1 VVRASKDV
9 SAALA
14 QLRPALRDTR
24 ESLEVMRRG
33 VREHGDADLV
43 VFPELFLSG
52 YTTSKPEELA
62 LDLDGPQ
69 IGTVTRLARE
79 SSTAVIFG
87 APERVSAGVANS
99 AICVDRDGTLAGSY
113 RKTHLFGSEREAYVA
128 GDELLIVNL
137 DGTRVGLMI
146 CFDVEFP
153 EVARALAKAGADLFV
168 TISANMD
175 PFGRDHDVFAT
186 ARALEN
192 GVPHL
197 YVNQV
202 GRGEAF
208 TFAGGTTIVSADGD
222 RLAGAGAAKQAMVR
236 HRLDLSARSAQ
247 RPKDL
252 RPDYLKE
259 MRGTL
264 PVVERARRGTRTA

>member
-1 VVRASKDV
+1 MPDKMNVL
-9 SAALA
+9 LA
-14 QLRPALRDTR
+14 QLRPALRNTSR
-24 ESLEVMRRG
+24 NLET
-33 VREHGDADLV
+33 VRKILAGSGDVDLV

-62 LDLDGPQ
+62 QDLEGSEMDA
-69 IGTVTRLARE
+69 IARLATE
-79 SSTAVIFG
+79 TSTAVILG
-87 APERVSAGVANS
+87 APERAPAGIANS
-99 AICVDRDGTLAGSY
+99 AISVDRYGNIMGTY
-113 RKTHLFGSEREAYVA
+113 RKTHLFGSERDAYVA
-128 GDELLIVNL
+128 GNELLIVDL
-137 DGTRVGLMI
+137 DGVRAGIMI

-153 EVARALAKAGADLFV
+153 EVARALVKAGANLLV

-208 TFAGGTTIVSADGD
+208 TFAGGTMIVSADGD
-222 RLAGAGAAKQAMVR
+222 RLAEAGAAKEKVVR
-236 HRLDLSARSAQ
+236 HQLDLSARSVE
-247 RPKDL
+247 RPEDL
-252 RPDYLKE
+252 RPDYLQE
-259 MRGTL
+259 MRGPL
-264 PVVERARRGTRTA
+264 PVVFARRARDRSRMS

>member
-1 VVRASKDV
+1 MLGDIST
-9 SAALA
+9 ALA
-14 QLRPALRDTR
+14 QLRPALRDTTQN
-24 ESLEVMRRG
+24 LETMRRVVG
-33 VREHGDADLV
+33 EHGDADLV
-43 VFPELFLSG
+43 AFPELFLSG

-62 LDLDGPQ
+62 LDLEGSEVDA
-69 IGTVTRLARE
+69 IARLARE

-87 APERVSAGVANS
+87 VPERVSGEIANS
-99 AICVDRDGTLAGSY
+99 AICVDRYGNIAGSY
-113 RKTHLFGSEREAYVA
+113 RKTHLFGREQDAFAA
-128 GDELLIVNL
+128 GDELLVVDL
-137 DGTRVGLMI
+137 DGVKTGLMI

-153 EVARALAKAGADLFV
+153 EVARSLAKARANLLV

-202 GRGEAF
+202 GRGEMF
-208 TFAGGTTIVSADGD
+208 TFAGGTMIVSADGD
-222 RLAGAGAAKQAMVR
+222 RLAEAGAAEEKVIHHQ
-236 HRLDLSARSAQ
+236 LNLSAKSAE
-247 RPKDL
+247 RPEDL

-259 MRGTL
+259 MRSPL
-264 PVVERARRGTRTA
+264 LVVTADRARRESRTS

>member
-1 VVRASKDV
+1 MNVL
-9 SAALA
+9 LA
-14 QLRPALRDTR
+14 QLRPALRNTSR
-24 ESLEVMRRG
+24 NLET
-33 VREHGDADLV
+33 VRKILAGSGDVDLV

-62 LDLDGPQ
+62 QDLEGSEMDA
-69 IGTVTRLARE
+69 IARLATE
-79 SSTAVIFG
+79 TSTAVILG
-87 APERVSAGVANS
+87 APERAPAGIANS
-99 AICVDRDGTLAGSY
+99 AICVDRYGNIMGTY
-113 RKTHLFGSEREAYVA
+113 RKTHLFGSERDAYVA
-128 GDELLIVNL
+128 GNELLIVDL
-137 DGTRVGLMI
+137 DGVRAGIMI

-153 EVARALAKAGADLFV
+153 EVARALVKAGANLLV

-208 TFAGGTTIVSADGD
+208 TFAGGTMIVSADGD
-222 RLAGAGAAKQAMVR
+222 RLAEACAAKEKVVR
-236 HRLDLSARSAQ
+236 HQLDLSARSVE
-247 RPKDL
+247 RPEDL
-252 RPDYLKE
+252 RPDYLQE
-259 MRGTL
+259 MRGPL
-264 PVVERARRGTRTA
+264 PVVFARRARDRSRMS

>member
-1 VVRASKDV
+1 MSGAV
-9 SAALA
+9 STALA
-14 QLRPALRDTR
+14 QLRPALRDT
-24 ESLEVMRRG
+24 SQNLETMRK
-33 VREHGDADLV
+33 VVEEHSDADLV

-62 LDLDGPQ
+62 LDLEGSEMDA
-69 IGTVTRLARE
+69 IARLARE
-79 SSTAVIFG
+79 NSTAVILG
-87 APERVSAGVANS
+87 VPERAPAGIANS
-99 AICVDRDGTLAGSY
+99 AVCVDRYGDITGSY
-113 RKTHLFGSEREAYVA
+113 RKTHLFGSERHAYVA
-128 GDELLIVNL
+128 GNELLIVDL
-137 DGTRVGLMI
+137 DGVRAGIMI

-153 EVARALAKAGADLFV
+153 EVARALVKTGANLLV

-192 GVPHL
+192 SVPLL

-208 TFAGGTTIVSADGD
+208 NFAGGTMIVSADGD
-222 RLAGAGAAKQAMVR
+222 RLAEAGAAKEKVIRHQLDHSVR
-236 HRLDLSARSAQ
+236 SVE
-247 RPKDL
+247 RPEDL

-259 MRGTL
+259 MRGPL
-264 PVVERARRGTRTA
+264 PVVTAERARDDSRTS

>member
-1 VVRASKDV
+1 MSGALST
-9 SAALA
+9 ALA
-14 QLRPALRDTR
+14 QLRPALRDT
-24 ESLEVMRRG
+24 SQNLETMRRVVG
-33 VREHGDADLV
+33 EHADADLI

-62 LDLDGPQ
+62 LDLEGSEVGA
-69 IGTVTRLARE
+69 IVRLARE
-79 SSTAVIFG
+79 NSTAVIFG
-87 APERVSAGVANS
+87 APERASVGVANS
-99 AICVDRDGTLAGSY
+99 AICVDRYGNIVGTY
-113 RKTHLFGSEREAYVA
+113 RKTHLFGSERDAYVA
-128 GDELLIVNL
+128 GSELLIVDL
-137 DGTRVGLMI
+137 DGVRAGIMI

-153 EVARALAKAGADLFV
+153 EVARSLVKAGANLLV

-208 TFAGGTTIVSADGD
+208 TFAGGTMIVSADGD
-222 RLAGAGAAKQAMVR
+222 RLAESCAAKEKLTRYQ
-236 HRLDLSARSAQ
+236 LDLSVRSTE
-247 RPKDL
+247 RPGEL

-259 MRGTL
+259 MRGPL
-264 PVVERARRGTRTA
+264 PVVFA

>member
-1 VVRASKDV
+1 MPDEINTL
-9 SAALA
+9 LA
-14 QLRPALRDTR
+14 QLRPALRNTPQN
-24 ESLEVMRRG
+24 LETMRKI
-33 VREHGDADLV
+33 VAENDNADLV

-62 LDLDGPQ
+62 LDLEGSEVGA
-69 IGTVTRLARE
+69 ITRLARE
-79 SSTAVIFG
+79 NSTAVIFG
-87 APERVSAGVANS
+87 APERASVGVANS
-99 AICVDRDGTLAGSY
+99 AICVDRYGNIVGSY
-113 RKTHLFGSEREAYVA
+113 RKTHLFGHERDAYVA
-128 GDELLIVNL
+128 GNELLIVDL
-137 DGTRVGLMI
+137 DGVRAGIMI

-153 EVARALAKAGADLFV
+153 EVARALVNAGANLLV

-192 GVPHL
+192 SVPHL

-208 TFAGGTTIVSADGD
+208 TFAGGTMIVSADGD
-222 RLAGAGAAKQAMVR
+222 RPVEAGAAEEKVIR
-236 HRLDLSARSAQ
+236 HELDLSGRSAE
-247 RPKDL
+247 RPEDL

-259 MRGTL
+259 MRGQL
-264 PVVERARRGTRTA
+264 PVVFAERTRYDGRTS

>member
-1 VVRASKDV
+1 MPDKINTL
-9 SAALA
+9 LA
-14 QLRPALRDTR
+14 QLRPALRNTPQN
-24 ESLEVMRRG
+24 LETMRKI
-33 VREHGDADLV
+33 VAENDDADLA

-62 LDLDGPQ
+62 LDLEKSEVDA
-69 IGTVTRLARE
+69 IARLARE
-79 SSTAVIFG
+79 NSTAVIFG
-87 APERVSAGVANS
+87 APERASAGVANS
-99 AICVDRDGTLAGSY
+99 AICVDRYGNITGSY
-113 RKTHLFGSEREAYVA
+113 RKTHLFGSERDAYVA
-128 GDELLIVNL
+128 GNELLIVDL
-137 DGTRVGLMI
+137 DGMRAGIMI

-153 EVARALAKAGADLFV
+153 EVARALVKAGANLLV

-202 GRGEAF
+202 GRGEKF
-208 TFAGGTTIVSADGD
+208 TFAGGTMIVSADGD
-222 RLAGAGAAKQAMVR
+222 RLAEACAAKEKVIRHQLNLSVR
-236 HRLDLSARSAQ
+236 NVE
-247 RPKDL
+247 RPEDL

-259 MRGTL
+259 MRGPL
-264 PVVERARRGTRTA
+264 PVVFAERTKDDSRTS

>member
-1 VVRASKDV
+1 MPDKINTS
-9 SAALA
+9 LA
-14 QLRPALRDTR
+14 QLRPALRNTPR
-24 ESLEVMRRG
+24 NLETMRKI
-33 VREHGDADLV
+33 VAENDDADLV

-52 YTTSKPEELA
+52 YTTSDPEELA
-62 LDLDGPQ
+62 LDLEGSEMDA
-69 IGTVTRLARE
+69 IARLARE
-79 SSTAVIFG
+79 NSTAVILG
-87 APERVSAGVANS
+87 APERLSGEIANS
-99 AICVDRDGTLAGSY
+99 AICVDRYGNITGSY
-113 RKTHLFGSEREAYVA
+113 RKTHLFGSERDAFAA
-128 GDELLIVNL
+128 GNELLIVDL
-137 DGTRVGLMI
+137 DGVRAGIMI

-153 EVARALAKAGADLFV
+153 EVARTLVKASANLLV

-208 TFAGGTTIVSADGD
+208 AFAGGTMIVSADGD
-222 RLAGAGAAKQAMVR
+222 RLAEACAAKETVIR
-236 HRLDLSARSAQ
+236 HQLDLSVRSVE
-247 RPKDL
+247 RPEEL

-259 MRGTL
+259 MRGPL
-264 PVVERARRGTRTA
+264 PVVFAKRARDDSRTS